1 MSLIDTLE
9 YFIDDTR
16 ARLSDIEWE
25 IREETNYDDEDHQER
40 MDQFCEE
47 YDEHKE
53 RLDDLLKIQ
62 SELERLQRYDN
73 QLSSVM
79 PEDYKDW
86 WQNSKEEWPIVAKG
100 SIESLREREEQ
111 AWQQVEFAYE
121 EMERNK

>member
-16 ARLSDIEWE
+16 ARCSDIEWE
-25 IREETNYDDEDHQER
+25 IREETNYDDEGHQER

-62 SELERLQRYDN
+62 SELDRLQRYDDE
-73 QLSSVM
+73 LSSVM

-86 WQNSKEEWPIVAKG
+86 WQNSKEEWPIVAK
-100 SIESLREREEQ
+100 SFIESLREREEI
-111 AWQQVEFAYE
+111 AWEHLAIANKKLEAQQ
-121 EMERNK
+121 